1 MKEYQILGKDIR
13 ITFSALCYMTTLYFE
28 EEVYLFVNDAWE
40 EVAVIPASWEIQIVE
55 NGKIVVDNRL

>member
-13 ITFSALCYMTTLYFE
+13 ITFSALFYMISLYFE

-40 EVAVIPASWEIQIVE
+40 EVMVIPAWWEVQIVE

>member
-13 ITFSALCYMTTLYFE
+13 ITFSALCYMTALYFE
-28 EEVYLFVNDAWE
+28 EEVYQFVNSVWE
-40 EVAVIPASWEIQIVE
+40 EVLSIPTWWEIQIVE